1 MNKTLFNSPELKMNP
16 LAAFSVA
23 ILSLGLGF
31 IGLINITQTYK
42 EKQRARLYDIA
53 TNTTSTD
60 AIPGLLLQGNKQKAL
75 NTYNE
80 MWDRIN
86 ENQRDTT
93 APSIFTT
100 KELRDFKARFGTW
113 DSFYTN
119 YVNQESRELE
129 QFANERVYNLSKP
142 RK

>member
-129 QFANERVYNLSKP
+129 QFANERIYNLSRPHK
-142 RK
+142 